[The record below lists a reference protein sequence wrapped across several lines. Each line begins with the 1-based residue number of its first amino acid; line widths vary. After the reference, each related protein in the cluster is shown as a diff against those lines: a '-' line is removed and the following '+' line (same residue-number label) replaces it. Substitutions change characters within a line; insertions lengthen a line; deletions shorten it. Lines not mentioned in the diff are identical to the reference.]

1 MTMLAG
7 VLALIVGLSLGLLGG
22 GGSILTVPIFRY
34 ALDLGVKESIGMSL
48 GVVSATSLVGA
59 LRHWRQGNLDLQA
72 LVAFAPA
79 AIISTYGGAK
89 LAHYVPPAVQMVGLG
104 FAMATAAILMWSGGI
119 SALAAKGAVVEPP
132 EARSPRPEALIGIG
146 LGLGFMTGI
155 LGVGGGFLIVPA
167 LVVLLGL
174 EMKKAIGTSLGVIS
188 LNAASGFVGYLG
200 QVEMNWPLMA
210 GFTLAA
216 ILGVFAGAALVP
228 MVSTRHLRRG
238 FSVFLILV
246 AVYILIRR

>member
-1 MTMLAG
+1 MTLLATL
-7 VLALIVGLSLGLLGG
+7 LALTVGLSLGLLGG

-59 LRHWRQGNLDLQA
+59 LRHWHKGNLDLKA
-72 LVAFAPA
+72 LVTFAPA
-79 AIISTYGGAK
+79 AILSTYGGAK
-89 LAHYVPPAVQMVGLG
+89 LAHYVPAAVQMVGLG
-104 FAMATAAILMWSGGI
+104 FAMATAAILMWSGGL
-119 SALAAKGAVVEPP
+119 SALAAQGPVTEP
-132 EARSPRPEALIGIG
+132 ADAQGPRPEALIGIG
-146 LGLGFMTGI
+146 LGLGFMTGL

-174 EMKKAIGTSLGVIS
+174 EMKKAIGTSLGVIA
-188 LNAASGFVGYLG
+188 LNAAAGFVGYLG

-210 GFTLAA
+210 GFTVTA

-228 MVSTRHLRRG
+228 KVSTRQLRRG
-238 FSVFLILV
+238 FAAFLILV